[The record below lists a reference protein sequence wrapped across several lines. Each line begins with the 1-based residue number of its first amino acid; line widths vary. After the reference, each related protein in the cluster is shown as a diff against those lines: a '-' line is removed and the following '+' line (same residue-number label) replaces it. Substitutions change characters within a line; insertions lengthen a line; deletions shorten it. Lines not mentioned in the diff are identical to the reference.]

1 MNILVGVDDSQASSV
16 ACEFV
21 ASRTWPIGTRIA
33 LMSVIPLT
41 VPEAGRV
48 ETRNWLGVTLELRAE
63 PLRQLGLAVSTT
75 VIEGDPAITIV
86 NRAEDGF
93 VSLIVVGNRGLG
105 PIGSALIGSV
115 SAHLI
120 DHAPCPV
127 LVARSPNATRMVL
140 ASDGTRSS
148 QGIPQILATWRP
160 AFNGLPVEVVS
171 VAPHAGFVTPWAPE
185 ADSHREGQGPEV
197 ARHREIAEQVVD
209 QLVDLGWHAAGI
221 SLVGDPGHEILAAS
235 RDWHADLIVTGSRG
249 IGTIRRL
256 LQGSVS
262 HYVMTHA
269 RSSVLVMRG
278 QVPARVHEAELVRG
292 AALA

>member
-1 MNILVGVDDSQASSV
+1 MHIMIGVDGSPASSV
-16 ACEFV
+16 ACGFV
-21 ASRTWPIGTRIA
+21 ASRTWPIGTQIE
-33 LMSVIPLT
+33 LVSVIPLT
-41 VPEAGRV
+41 VPAAGRI
-48 ETRNWLGVTLELRAE
+48 EARNELGGMLDQMAE
-63 PLRQLGLAVSTT
+63 PLRHLGMAVSTT
-75 VIEGDPAITIV
+75 IVEGDPAITLV
-86 NRAEDGF
+86 NRAQEGF

-105 PIGSALIGSV
+105 PIGSALVGSV

-127 LVARSPNATRMVL
+127 LVARSPDATRMVL
-140 ASDGTRSS
+140 ASDGTPSS
-148 QGIPQILATWRP
+148 QSIPRILAGWRP

-171 VAPHAGFVTPWAPE
+171 VAPQPGLVTPWAPE
-185 ADSHREGQGPEV
+185 GDIDREGPGGEV

-221 SLVGDPGHEILAAS
+221 SVVGDPGNEILAAS

-249 IGTIRRL
+249 IGPIRRL

-278 QVPARVHEAELVRG
+278 QVPARIQEPELARG
-292 AALA
+292 PALA